1 MNVSENSIEVN
12 EITRNFGDF
21 TAVDHLSFNVKKG
34 EIFGFLGANGAG
46 KTTAIRML
54 CGLLMPT
61 SGTANVVGYDIL
73 TQNKE
78 IKRHIGY
85 MSQKFSLYEDL
96 TVMEN
101 MELFGTIY
109 GMKRKDLKLRMLNII
124 ARLQMRDY
132 AHTKVSA
139 LPLGRR
145 QKLAFAT
152 AILHNPQVI
161 FLDEPTSGVDPLVRR
176 EFWNMI
182 YETAAQGVSILVT
195 THYMDE
201 AEYCNRLCI
210 MVNGQIKIIG
220 NPTDLKRE
228 TNSESM
234 EEVFHKTVN
243 QHAR

>member
-1 MNVSENSIEVN
+1 MIDSNNSIVVN
-12 EITRNFGDF
+12 HLSKYFGDF
-21 TAVDHLSFNVKKG
+21 AAVDDISFQVGKG

-46 KTTAIRML
+46 KTTTIRML

-61 SGTANVVGYDIL
+61 SGELKVAGYDVVS
-73 TQNKE
+73 QPKE
-78 IKRHIGY
+78 IKQHIGY

-109 GMKRKDLKLRMLNII
+109 GMEKKKLKQRMLNIV
-124 ARLQMRDY
+124 ARLQMRDFVKERV
-132 AHTKVSA
+132 AN

-152 AILHNPQVI
+152 AILHEPQVL
-161 FLDEPTSGVDPLVRR
+161 FLDEPTSGVDPLTRR

-182 YETAAQGVSILVT
+182 YETAERGVTILIT

-210 MVNGQIKIIG
+210 MRNGKIEIVG
-220 NPTDLKRE
+220 NPILLKE
-228 TNSESM
+228 ATNSKSID
-234 EEVFHKTVN
+234 EVFHKTIN
-243 QHAR
+243 KK

>member
-1 MNVSENSIEVN
+1 MIDSNKSIVVN
-12 EITRNFGDF
+12 HLSKYFGDF
-21 TAVDHLSFNVKKG
+21 AAVDDISFQVGKG

-46 KTTAIRML
+46 KTTTIRML

-61 SGTANVVGYDIL
+61 SGELKVAGYDVVN
-73 TQNKE
+73 QPKE
-78 IKRHIGY
+78 IKQHIGY

-109 GMKRKDLKLRMLNII
+109 GMEKKKLKQRMLNIV
-124 ARLQMRDY
+124 ARLQMRDFVKERV
-132 AHTKVSA
+132 AN

-152 AILHNPQVI
+152 AILHEPQVL
-161 FLDEPTSGVDPLVRR
+161 FLDEPTSGVDPLTRR

-182 YETAAQGVSILVT
+182 YETAERGVTILIT

-210 MVNGQIKIIG
+210 MRNGKIEIVG
-220 NPTDLKRE
+220 NPILLKE
-228 TNSESM
+228 ATNSKSID
-234 EEVFHKTVN
+234 EVFHKTIN
-243 QHAR
+243 KN

>member
-1 MNVSENSIEVN
+1 MIDSNNSIVVN
-12 EITRNFGDF
+12 HLSKYFGDF
-21 TAVDHLSFNVKKG
+21 AAVDDISFQVGKG

-46 KTTAIRML
+46 KTTTIRML

-61 SGTANVVGYDIL
+61 SGELKVAGYDVVN
-73 TQNKE
+73 QPKE
-78 IKRHIGY
+78 IKQHIGY

-109 GMKRKDLKLRMLNII
+109 GMEKKKLKQRMLNIV
-124 ARLQMRDY
+124 ARLQMRDFVKERV
-132 AHTKVSA
+132 AN

-152 AILHNPQVI
+152 AILHEPQVL
-161 FLDEPTSGVDPLVRR
+161 FLDEPTSGVDPLTRR

-182 YETAAQGVSILVT
+182 YETAERGVTILIT

-210 MVNGQIKIIG
+210 MRNGKIEIVG
-220 NPTDLKRE
+220 NPILLKE
-228 TNSESM
+228 ATNSKSID
-234 EEVFHKTVN
+234 EVFHKTIN
-243 QHAR
+243 KN